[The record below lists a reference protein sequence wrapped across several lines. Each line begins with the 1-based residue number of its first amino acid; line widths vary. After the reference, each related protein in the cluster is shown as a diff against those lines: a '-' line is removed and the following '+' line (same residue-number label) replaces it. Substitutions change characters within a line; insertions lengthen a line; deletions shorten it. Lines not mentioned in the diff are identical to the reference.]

1 MSSKPALRL
10 ESAIFFAIACLVM
23 VLAANFQVIMGDVRN
38 LFGAETESGTG
49 ESLRVIGIGVVL
61 AVIAYSGAIV
71 ILNPMYAFMVEVVGR
86 VWGGEPKQDSP
97 GNPAE
102 NPASKSAGSHKY
114 RRK

>member
-10 ESAIFFAIACLVM
+10 ESAIFFSIACLVM
-23 VLAANFQVIMGDVRN
+23 VLAANFQVIVGDVRN

-86 VWGGEPKQDSP
+86 VWGGDPKQDSP
-97 GNPAE
+97 E
-102 NPASKSAGSHKY
+102 KPASKSAGSHKD